1 MSKLH
6 LFRSATAPFEESD
19 PPLDRIVS
27 GTPRGQAKNVFES
40 EDGRMFSGVWRATV
54 GAWRVA
60 YNETE
65 YCHIT
70 KGFARLTQD
79 GGASVDVKAG
89 DAFVI
94 ASGFV
99 GVWEVLEDMEKH
111 YLIVLP

>member
-1 MSKLH
+1 L
-6 LFRSATAPFEESD
+6 
-19 PPLDRIVS
+19 
-27 GTPRGQAKNVFES
+27 
-40 EDGRMFSGVWRATV
+40 
-54 GAWRVA
+54 
-60 YNETE
+60 TE